1 MALLLIDE
9 NLSGGIG
16 ISPHS
21 APDDHSISEAKAR
34 QLLRSI
40 LPENEWRE
48 FEGKGVIQCSGKR
61 GLYVISPFAQTEIRD
76 AVAGRSIAYACL
88 QLSIT
93 APNYDRMIAEYLLI
107 RNDEDF
113 YWKTANMSL
122 RRCGNEFGIAALFLV
137 AFNLALFVNLL
148 LDVGKY

>member
-1 MALLLIDE
+1 MAALLIDE
-9 NLSGGIG
+9 NLS
-16 ISPHS
+16 
-21 APDDHSISEAKAR
+21 PDDHRLSKAKAR
-34 QLLRSI
+34 QLLRSV
-40 LPENEWRE
+40 LPENAWRE

-61 GLYVISPFAQTEIRD
+61 GLYVISPFSQTEIRD

-88 QLSIT
+88 QLSIA

-113 YWKTANMSL
+113 YWKTANMFFRS
-122 RRCGNEFGIAALFLV
+122 CGNEFGIASLFLV
-137 AFNLALFVNLL
+137 AFNLSLFVNLL